1 MPKSSNTRVWIPVAL
16 AVVYLLSVAYAWL
29 IYAPSDDTYI
39 YLVYAKNFLKGNGL
53 TYNGMKVQGFTSVL
67 WMALIV
73 LVGKIGVAL
82 PTAANILS
90 GLSGLLVVVMTYFLG
105 RSIGLAWRHSLAA
118 VVLVAA
124 TGDFAFYMSN
134 GLESVLF
141 AGMVVWSVSYLFRE
155 DPATGLRSWWLPVA
169 LSLTVFSRPEG
180 LLVAAIVLG
189 VLFWE
194 CRRPVLLLRNIAVMA
209 ALMVPVLVWAQ
220 SYYGSWLPNTFYAK
234 AGAGL
239 ANLPQGMRYLRN
251 FIAANSLLSLFV
263 LYPLLFRFKRLDRVE
278 RLLFLI
284 IGVWVLN
291 ITVQGGD
298 NMVGYRAY
306 LPVIPLFCL
315 LAVYLFRDYDLRRFA
330 YGAAMVCLCQLFVY
344 NSGYAVGSSWNYD
357 VKFHAAQWRK
367 ILPQRIDIAN
377 HLKERLP
384 ANAVIAVNA
393 AGTVPYYSEL
403 PTIDMLGLNNEFIA
417 RHGGRDRSLP
427 YGHQAGDGAYV
438 MRQKPAA
445 LMFAGMGTTAG
456 ELFLG
461 DRQIEVSREFRM
473 YYELKQLPHGHHV
486 YIRSDR
492 RIDRQRPGTRV
503 NSGSGEENK
512 R

>member
-1 MPKSSNTRVWIPVAL
+1 MADFNNSKVWAPVAL
-16 AVVYLLSVAYAWL
+16 AIVYLLSLAYAWL

-39 YLVYAKNFLKGNGL
+39 YLVYAKNLVKGNGL

-73 LVGKIGVAL
+73 LVGKMGVAL
-82 PTAANILS
+82 PKAANILS
-90 GLSGLLVVVMTYFLG
+90 GLSGLLVIVMTYLLA
-105 RSIGLAWRHSLAA
+105 RRVGLAWRHALAA

-124 TGDFAFYMSN
+124 MGDFAFYMAN

-141 AGMVVWSVSYLFRE
+141 TGMLVWAVTYLFR
-155 DPATGLRSWWLPVA
+155 DDAAKALGSWLLPLV

-180 LLVAAIVLG
+180 VMVAVIVLG

-194 CRRPVLLLRNIAVMA
+194 SRKPLLLLRNVAIMVI
-209 ALMVPVLVWAQ
+209 LIVPVLAWAQ

-234 AGAGL
+234 TGAGL
-239 ANLPQGMRYLRN
+239 ANVPQGLRYLRN
-251 FIAANSLLSLFV
+251 FIAASSLLSLFV
-263 LYPLLFRFKRLDRVE
+263 LYPLLFRFRRLDRVE

-284 IGVWVLN
+284 IGIWLLN
-291 ITVQGGD
+291 ITIQGGD
-298 NMVGYRAY
+298 NMVGFRAY
-306 LPVIPLFCL
+306 LPIIPVLCV
-315 LAVYLFRDYDLRRFA
+315 LAVYLFRDVDPRRFG
-330 YGAAMVCLCQLFVY
+330 YGLAMVCLCQLFVY

-357 VKFHAAQWRK
+357 VKFHATQWRR

-384 ANAVIAVNA
+384 ANALIAVNA
-393 AGTVPYYSEL
+393 AGTIPYYSEL
-403 PTIDMLGLNNEFIA
+403 PTIDMLGLNNVYIA

-427 YGHQAGDGAYV
+427 YGHQAGDGLYV

-445 LMFAGMGTTAG
+445 LMFGGMGNTAAD
-456 ELFLG
+456 LFLG
-461 DRQIEVSREFRM
+461 DRQIETTREFRM
-473 YYELKQLPHGHHV
+473 YYRLGKLPHGYHV
-486 YIRSDR
+486 YVRSER
-492 RIDRQRPGTRV
+492 RMERQRDGARV
-503 NSGSGEENK
+503 NTTGGEENK